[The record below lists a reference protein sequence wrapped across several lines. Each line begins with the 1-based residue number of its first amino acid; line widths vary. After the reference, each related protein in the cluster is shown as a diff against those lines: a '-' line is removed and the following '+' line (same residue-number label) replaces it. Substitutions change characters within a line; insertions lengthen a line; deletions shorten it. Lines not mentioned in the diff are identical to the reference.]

1 MLALLFAVEP
11 NTVPSSLNPK
21 PHVLLLLDRTNS
33 RADPSG
39 LNRKI
44 PCPNRIS
51 FPPTVPRNPEYPT
64 VPQIQLSN
72 PYRKLLGPAC
82 VSPVPQPTNKSFR
95 SSALS
100 SPSVSRRNSVFP
112 ECTTITPP
120 FAKTNPVGTLNFSA
134 NTVNLSAFPSPFV
147 SSKIFNRS
155 RPCPGGCIS
164 FG

>member
-1 MLALLFAVEP
+1 MLAFPFAVEP
-11 NTVPSSLNPK
+11 ITILSSVNPS

-33 RADPSG
+33 SADPSA

-44 PCPNRIS
+44 PCPKRIS
-51 FPPTVPRNPEYPT
+51 FPPTVPRKPEYPT

-82 VSPVPQPTNKSFR
+82 VSPVPHPLIKSFL

-100 SPSVSRRNSVFP
+100 SPFVSRKSSHFP

-120 FAKTNPVGTLNFSA
+120 
-134 NTVNLSAFPSPFV
+134 
-147 SSKIFNRS
+147 
-155 RPCPGGCIS
+155 
-164 FG
+164 